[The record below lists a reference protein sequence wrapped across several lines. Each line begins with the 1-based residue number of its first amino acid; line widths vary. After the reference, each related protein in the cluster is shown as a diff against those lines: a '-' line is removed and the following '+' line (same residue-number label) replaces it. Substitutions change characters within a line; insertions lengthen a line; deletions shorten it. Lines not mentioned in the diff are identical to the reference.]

1 MNWIYCGIG
10 AAAAAV
16 LGVAGWWFLRWR
28 KENSF
33 TPPVLTDWDREH
45 LAYHEAGHAVCFFL
59 LPEVEKVA
67 SITIDPSNEAFGMV
81 RTAARVRHNDT
92 KEALLSSM
100 TALMGGGISEEIF
113 LHDFTTSRYQDLQI
127 ARKIAF
133 DMVTRFGMGNELR
146 NISLMDDGGMWF
158 YSREVQS
165 VAEKEICTLLSE
177 ASKRAEEL
185 IRANADVI
193 KLLVDELFE
202 KGTMTEA
209 DVDEFVKKNIRRN
222 KEGEENA
229 VAGVS

>member
-1 MNWIYCGIG
+1 MNWIHCCIG
-10 AAAAAV
+10 AAAVAV
-16 LGVAGWWFLRWR
+16 LGGLVWWFLKWR

-33 TPPVLTDWDREH
+33 TPPVLTDWDRRH
-45 LAYHEAGHAVCFFL
+45 LAYHEAGHAICFFL
-59 LPEVEKVA
+59 LPEVERVT

-81 RTAARVRHNDT
+81 KTAASDRYNDT
-92 KEALLSSM
+92 KEAFRSSM

-113 LHDFTTSRYQDLQI
+113 LQNFTTSRYQDLQI

-133 DMVTRFGMGNELR
+133 DMVARFGMGKKLR

-158 YSREVQS
+158 HSREVRS
-165 VAEKEICTLLSE
+165 VAEKEICDLLRE
-177 ASKRAEEL
+177 ASERSEEL

-209 DVDEFVKKNIRRN
+209 DVDEFVKKNIRKN

-229 VAGVS
+229 VAEIP